1 MRFSIRSFTRGL
13 ALGVSL
19 LEGSASAQLADVV
32 RARQL
37 LAEARTVIEK
47 DTDGPGK
54 AVFAEVAGAQAR
66 AGDRQAALATATAL
80 RITWG
85 WKAAAKGF
93 ADAGDLA
100 AALEFAGK
108 IVDDKDILN
117 QVAGVN
123 LERED
128 TLREIAVRRAQR
140 RDVKGALRAIREIGF
155 SPMAARAYAA
165 LAEAQARAGDAA
177 EARRTL
183 ALAESTAGQAQP
195 KPAAVIWQSPAYDD
209 IGKAWWRVGDRTAAL
224 KAFDKGLAVA
234 RSIPDGYRDCAI
246 AVNAADRAEAGDVA
260 GALRVLKEVREPHEP
275 PTTSEVARLSRAL
288 AAAGQHD
295 RALELAA
302 IAANDRRSNAFAQM
316 GEAYFRKGDKAH
328 AAQAFGR
335 AIAAA
340 ETQSDAPLLSASLRD
355 VALLEVARS
364 QARAGDRE
372 GALRTAAR
380 IPRRGPKANDE
391 MTDDYLYDALASGQ
405 IEAGDLDGAWRTIGL
420 VKGYP
425 PQPDMWRAL
434 GRAEGRRGNVDAV
447 LTRAPSSSERRRAA
461 FLIGLAEG
469 LVERAE
475 ARQP

>member
-1 MRFSIRSFTRGL
+1 VGVALL
-13 ALGVSL
+13 A
-19 LEGSASAQLADVV
+19 GSASAQPADVV

-37 LAEARTVIEK
+37 LAEARTVAEK

-54 AVFAEVAGAQAR
+54 AVLAEVAGAQAR

-80 RITWG
+80 GITWG

-93 ADAGDLA
+93 ADAGDLG

-108 IVDDKDILN
+108 IVDGKDVLN
-117 QVAGVN
+117 QAAGVN

-128 TLREIAVRRAQR
+128 TLREIALRRAQR
-140 RDVKGALRAIREIGF
+140 GDVNGALRAIREIGF

-177 EARRTL
+177 GARRTL

-195 KPAAVIWQSPAYDD
+195 NPVAAIWQSPAYDD
-209 IGKAWWRVGDRTAAL
+209 IGKAWWHLGDRTAAL
-224 KAFDKGLAVA
+224 KAFDRGLGAA
-234 RSIPDGYRDCAI
+234 RSTPDGYRDGAI
-246 AVNAADRAEAGDVA
+246 AFNAADRAETGDVA
-260 GALRVLKEVREPHEP
+260 GALRVLKEVREPHQP
-275 PTTSEVARLSRAL
+275 PAASEVARLSRAL

-295 RALELAA
+295 RAMELAA
-302 IAANDRRSNAFAQM
+302 IAANDRRSNAFAEI

-328 AAQAFGR
+328 AAQAFSR

-340 ETQSDAPLLSASLRD
+340 EKQSDTLLLSASIRD

-391 MTDDYLYDALASGQ
+391 MTDDYLYDALATGQ
-405 IEAGDLDGAWRTIGL
+405 IEAGDVEGAWRTIAL

-425 PQPDMWRAL
+425 PQPEMWRAL
-434 GRAEGRRGNVDAV
+434 GRAEGRGGNVDAV
-447 LTRAPSSSERRRAA
+447 LARAPSSSERRRAA
-461 FLIGLAEG
+461 FLTGLAEG

-475 ARQP
+475 SRHP